1 MKRAQ
6 LDCGEGWQLRVDMVD
21 GRPLITAQHDDGKM
35 VHASTVTASMKD
47 GIVQFLSWHQESHG
61 TRETQAMEKD
71 KVTLAKTETVYG
83 EEPSGGARVDFLSN
97 LDMNVIRAAPYP
109 HSPQTTKTE
118 TIHSFRLDCP
128 NCKCGI
134 SVELRTERDV

>member
-1 MKRAQ
+1 MNSAI
-6 LDCGEGWQLRVDMVD
+6 LDFGEGWLIRVSMVE
-21 GRPLITAQHDDGKM
+21 GRPMITAQHDDGEM
-35 VHASTVTASMKD
+35 MHASSVWASM
-47 GIVQFLSWHQESHG
+47 GNGSVQFLNWHQECHS
-61 TRETQAMEKD
+61 TREVQSMAKD
-71 KVTLAKTETVYG
+71 KVILAKTETVYG

-134 SVELRTERDV
+134 SVELRTEN

>member
-1 MKRAQ
+1 MA
-6 LDCGEGWQLRVDMVD
+6 
-21 GRPLITAQHDDGKM
+21 I
-35 VHASTVTASMKD
+35 KD
-47 GIVQFLSWHQESHG
+47 G
-61 TRETQAMEKD
+61 
-71 KVTLAKTETVYG
+71 VTLEKTETVYG